1 MSEGDEMKD
10 GPLKILIVDDQAG
23 VRYLLKI
30 IMEEAGHMVYTAQN
44 GLEAVSSAA
53 ANRPDLIFMDVKMPL
68 MGGLEALDRIKTQMS
83 EIDVIIMTAYPSED
97 IVNQAKEM
105 GALCCIT
112 KPFDV
117 EIIKELLGKYRWGL
131 ENINN
136 IAVFDY
142 VC

>member
-1 MSEGDEMKD
+1 MK
-10 GPLKILIVDDQAG
+10 GKPLKILIVDDQAG
-23 VRYLLKI
+23 VRYLLEI

-44 GLEAVSSAA
+44 GLEAVSSAV
-53 ANRPDLIFMDVKMPL
+53 ANRPDLIFMDVRMPL
-68 MGGLEALDRIKTQMS
+68 MGGLEALERIKTQVP

-97 IVNQAKEM
+97 TVNQSKQM

-117 EIIKELLGKYRWGL
+117 DKIKELLIKYQWSM
-131 ENINN
+131 ENINT
-136 IAVFDY
+136 IAAWGY

>member
-1 MSEGDEMKD
+1 MKD